1 MKKSAI
7 VRNMIANAKENGI
20 GENDVILQV
29 MAEIGFKRQLA
40 RAYVKNNWNK
50 VEVAAPAVDAVDD
63 AVDGYDYDEA
73 APL

>member
-20 GENDVILQV
+20 SENDVILQV

-50 VEVAAPAVDAVDD
+50 VQVCAAETAADD
-63 AVDGYDYDEA
+63 AVDSYDFDEA